1 MSPLLPYACAELSN
15 LSGKQIVLATA
26 FVQARNF
33 SVLKVW
39 GVEEANM
46 RNLNS

>member
-15 LSGKQIVLATA
+15 LSGKQIVLAA